1 LNGQLTMGKLAR
13 VTRPAAFVSV
23 DNERW
28 DVAERSEGTDSTAA
42 LVAAEPSASEA
53 QQ

>member
-1 LNGQLTMGKLAR
+1 MGKLAR
-13 VTRPAAFVSV
+13 VTRPAACVSV
-23 DNERW
+23 DNEGW
-28 DVAERSEGTDSTAA
+28 NVTERSEGTDNTAA